1 MIKSIIIPINIS
13 LKILKKNNKYLIILK
28 KNLNDNLKRELFLLS
43 NSEIFNKN
51 RVILSNKN
59 TINIINQ
66 GIIDLNL
73 WNNRKIE
80 LKGVGSKVELK
91 ENILNIKVSNTSKSY
106 KIPKDI
112 NIKIINSP
120 LSIILWGTNINV
132 IDKFKNLIIKN
143 LPKKSLIWTK

>member
-43 NSEIFNKN
+43 NSEIFHKN

>member
-1 MIKSIIIPINIS
+1 MIKSIIIPTNIS
-13 LKILKKNNKYLIILK
+13 LKILKKNDKYLIILK
-28 KNLNDNLKRELFLLS
+28 KNLDDNLKRELFLLS
-43 NSEIFNKN
+43 NSEIFHKN
-51 RVILSNKN
+51 RIILSNKN

-73 WNNRKIE
+73 WNKRKIE

-106 KIPKDI
+106 KIPQDI
-112 NIKIINSP
+112 SVKIINSP

-132 IDKFKNLIIKN
+132 IDKYKNLIIKN
-143 LPKKSLIWTK
+143 LPKKSIII

>member
-13 LKILKKNNKYLIILK
+13 LKILKKNDKYLIILK

-43 NSEIFNKN
+43 NSEIFHKN